1 MNDWR
6 AHLNLD
12 NAHAESIEGRVLGYG
27 LECVE
32 GAVDCCSSW
41 KEAFADMVIVQRSA
55 NAHVPN
61 DLCVLGFV
69 TAMVAEAFLPGVH
82 GKSAFESHEGSG
94 IQWDGV
100 QNLDKLSLVRIA
112 FAEEVHRLHLLST

>member
-1 MNDWR
+1 MNGWR

-12 NAHAESIEGRVLGYG
+12 NAHVESIEGRVLGYG
-27 LECVE
+27 LGCVE
-32 GAVDCCSSW
+32 EAVDCCSSW

-69 TAMVAEAFLPGVH
+69 GATVVEAFRHGVH
-82 GKSAFESHEGSG
+82 DRSAFEPHEGSC
-94 IQWDGV
+94 IQLDGV
-100 QNLDKLSLVRIA
+100 QSLDDLSLARIA
-112 FAEEVHRLHLLST
+112 FAEEVHHLRLLSI